1 MEYEII
7 FVDFK
12 RKSSDAIKAYTANW
26 TSEVNAI
33 VNTGLE
39 EGYEVWVR
47 KVNYERRLDKDMQI
61 NT

>member
-12 RKSSDAIKAYTANW
+12 RKSIDAIKAYKANW
-26 TSEVNAI
+26 ASEVNVI

-47 KVNYERRLDKDMQI
+47 KVKNERLHKDSQE
-61 NT
+61 TD